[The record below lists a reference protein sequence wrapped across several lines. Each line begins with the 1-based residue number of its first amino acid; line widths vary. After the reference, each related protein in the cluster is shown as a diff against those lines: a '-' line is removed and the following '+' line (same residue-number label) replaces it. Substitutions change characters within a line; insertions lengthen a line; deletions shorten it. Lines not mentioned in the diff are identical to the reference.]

1 MKLGE
6 FVRAEDINSEE
17 KQILKA
23 QMEHDID
30 ERGFSIP
37 ISDETE
43 ITEVNQNW
51 FIKELA
57 ILRAQK
63 VNVTRIRIPFGD
75 MMVLYLQV
83 VGAVLIIFGGPALIF
98 VVMRTLYG

>member
-1 MKLGE
+1 MS
-6 FVRAEDINSEE
+6 EDNV
-17 KQILKA
+17 Q
-23 QMEHDID
+23 
-30 ERGFSIP
+30 
-37 ISDETE
+37 T
-43 ITEVNQNW
+43 
-51 FIKELA
+51 
-57 ILRAQK
+57 